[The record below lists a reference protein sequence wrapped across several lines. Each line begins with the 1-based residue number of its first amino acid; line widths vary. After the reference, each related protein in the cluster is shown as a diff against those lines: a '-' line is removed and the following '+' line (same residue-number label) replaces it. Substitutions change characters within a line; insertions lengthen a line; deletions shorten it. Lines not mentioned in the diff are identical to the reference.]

1 MPVSDGPSSH
11 STYTIGAVVAA
22 LVDDFPDLSISKVRF
37 LEAKGLLTPERRP
50 SGYRVFSEADV
61 ERLRYILTAQRD
73 RFWPLE
79 VIREALDAIDR
90 GLTPSGPGESSLPTV
105 PETVAVDAVD
115 PLLAA
120 PRSSVLLTE
129 RELRRLAGIDETTLS
144 GLLTYGLLRP
154 DRQGHFDED
163 DLAVAR
169 AAGRLAAHGIEPR
182 HLRPFRTAAD
192 RELALVEQV
201 RGPAARRRD
210 DDPAVD
216 ILRACLSL
224 HAALVRGG
232 LGD

>member
-1 MPVSDGPSSH
+1 MPVSDGSSSR
-11 STYTIGAVVAA
+11 STFTIGAVVAA

-37 LEAKGLLTPERRP
+37 LESKGLLTPERRP
-50 SGYRVFSEADV
+50 SGYRVFSQEDV

-79 VIREALDAIDR
+79 VIRDALDAIDR
-90 GLTPSGPGESSLPTV
+90 GLTPSGPGESTLPTV
-105 PETVAVDAVD
+105 PETVAADAVD
-115 PLLAA
+115 SLLTA
-120 PRSSVLLTE
+120 PASSLRLTE
-129 RELRRLAGIDETTLS
+129 REVRRSAGIDEATLT

-154 DRQGHFDED
+154 DRHGHFDED

-169 AAGRLAAHGIEPR
+169 AAGQLASHGIEPR

-216 ILRACLSL
+216 ILRSCLSL